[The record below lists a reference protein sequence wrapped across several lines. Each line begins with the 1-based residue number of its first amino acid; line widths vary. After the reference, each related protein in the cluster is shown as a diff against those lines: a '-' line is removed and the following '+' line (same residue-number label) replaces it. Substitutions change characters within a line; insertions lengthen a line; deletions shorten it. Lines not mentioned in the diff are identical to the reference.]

1 MKKTQNKH
9 INNFFIC
16 SGFTVYFVFFS
27 YLADHKRYKGSQGSE
42 DAEFCL
48 VFFLRSTT
56 PPPAQWFLTF
66 TNTLNPYVVFQ
77 AFIEPIFAQ
86 YSRK

>member
-16 SGFTVYFVFFS
+16 SGFTAYFVFFS

-48 VFFLRSTT
+48 VFF
-56 PPPAQWFLTF
+56 
-66 TNTLNPYVVFQ
+66 
-77 AFIEPIFAQ
+77 
-86 YSRK
+86 